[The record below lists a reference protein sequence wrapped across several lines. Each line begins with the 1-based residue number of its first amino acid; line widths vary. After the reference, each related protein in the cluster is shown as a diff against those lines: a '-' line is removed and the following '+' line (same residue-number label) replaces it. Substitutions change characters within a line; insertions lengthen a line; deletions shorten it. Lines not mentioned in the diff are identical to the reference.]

1 MFQRFYQ
8 KKAPAVE
15 AGAELRALSSLQGVL
30 TRSAVGAAR
39 ISLRLQIVGRGHQQ
53 LQEHTEEV
61 QEATRVLA
69 ASAQD
74 AASAAASTVE
84 FARTMAHLTEAGQ
97 TVSEQSALS
106 ASDLYRHTQAT
117 AGHLATLV
125 QDIESVTQ
133 VARVIDDIASRTNL
147 LALNAAIEAAHA
159 GQVGRGFAVVAD
171 EVRKLAERTSAQTQ
185 EINSLLN
192 RVAAELEPAR
202 AAMAAS
208 IQLAAETMER
218 SAQVGRQL
226 VELMDLARG
235 TSAQVETIAQSM
247 AGQSEATLALGRST
261 AGSVQDIA
269 NLRTETGQI
278 AQEAFHLSE
287 LSEAG
292 HMHLGGFA
300 TDTLFNRAL
309 VLARELAQR
318 AGEILEAPVREGR
331 CTLAEVTSLVYQEI
345 TGAGI
350 ARLGR
355 LFDVARVPA
364 EGFQPPK
371 FRTPYDEL
379 VDTRLQPLFDGI
391 LTREP
396 SLTFALIL
404 DLNTYAPT
412 HNSAFTKGWTG
423 DPAKDLAGNRAKR
436 FFTDARVL
444 VRGARLGLGPAGEAL
459 PHMADRDAFRRAGC
473 PLQATPESR
482 EAFLVQTY
490 ARDTGAIMTVL
501 CVPLFVMG
509 ERYGVSLLGWAEATT

>member
-8 KKAPAVE
+8 KKAPAGE
-15 AGAELRALSSLQGVL
+15 AGPELRALSSLQGVL

-39 ISLRLQIVGRGHQQ
+39 ISLRLQLVGRGHQD
-53 LQEHTEEV
+53 LQAHTEEV

-84 FARTMAHLTEAGQ
+84 FARTMAHLTETGQ
-97 TVSEQSALS
+97 SVSEQSARS
-106 ASDLYRHTQAT
+106 ATDLFRHTQAT
-117 AGHLATLV
+117 AAHLATLV
-125 QDIESVTQ
+125 HDIEAVTQ

-171 EVRKLAERTSAQTQ
+171 EVRKLAESTSAQTQ

-202 AAMAAS
+202 EAMAES
-208 IQLAAETMER
+208 IQLASASMEQ
-218 SAQVGRQL
+218 SAKVGRQL
-226 VELMDLARG
+226 VELMALARD
-235 TSAQVETIAQSM
+235 TSAQVETIAKSM
-247 AGQSEATLALGRST
+247 AGQSEATAALGRST
-261 AGSVQDIA
+261 EGSVEDIA
-269 NLRTETGQI
+269 KLRTETGQI

-287 LSEAG
+287 LSEVG
-292 HMHLGGFA
+292 HRHLGGFA

-309 VLARELAQR
+309 GLARDLAQR
-318 AGEILEAPVREGR
+318 AGEILEAPVRNGA
-331 CTLAEVTSLVYQEI
+331 CSLADILSLSYQEI
-345 TGAGI
+345 TGAEV

-355 LFDVARVPA
+355 LFDVSRVPPQ
-364 EGFQPPK
+364 GFQPPK
-371 FRTPYDEL
+371 YRTPYDER
-379 VDTRLQPLFDGI
+379 VDAQLQPLFDGI
-391 LTREP
+391 LAREP
-396 SLTFALIL
+396 SLTFALAL
-404 DLNTYAPT
+404 DLNTYAPA
-412 HNSAFTKGWTG
+412 HNSAFSQGWTG

-459 PHMADRDAFRRAGC
+459 PHRADREAFRRAGC
-473 PLQATPESR
+473 PLHETPE
-482 EAFLVQTY
+482 AKDQFLVQTY

-509 ERYGVSLLGWAEATT
+509 ERYGVSLLGWAEKT